1 MGVEECAEHGNRMSQ
16 LARPWWWALDYLY
29 AGWRQVVSVLRRRP
43 PGNYEAGESS
53 RPAVVLLPGVYET
66 WLFLEPAAQ
75 RLVDG
80 GYRVYTVPGLGFN
93 KRPVPESARLVRQ
106 RLEELSRIHGVRE
119 CVLLAHSKGGLIGKH
134 AMLDGLLPVNNGS
147 TEPLVP
153 RILGM
158 VAVGTPFAGSA
169 YAKFLFSRTLRQFS
183 PRDAVLLSLQA
194 QQEANDR
201 IISIFAQFDPH
212 IPGGSA
218 LAGAKNLRLPLSGHF
233 RTLRQPLVLAAVEE
247 SVAALET
254 GNGRS

>member
-1 MGVEECAEHGNRMSQ
+1 MGVEECTGPGNRMSK

-29 AGWRQVVSVLRRRP
+29 AGWRQVVSLLRHRP
-43 PGNYEAGESS
+43 PGNYGAGEPS
-53 RPAVVLLPGVYET
+53 RPAIVLLPGVYET

-75 RLVDG
+75 RLADG
-80 GYRVYTVPGLGFN
+80 GYRVYTVPALGLN
-93 KRPVPESARLVRQ
+93 KRPVPESALLVRTRLV
-106 RLEELSRIHGVRE
+106 ELRRMHGIQE

-134 AMLDGLLPVNNGS
+134 VMLDGLLPGNSGS
-147 TEPLVP
+147 AEPLAP

-169 YAKFLFSRTLRQFS
+169 YAKFLFPRTLRQFS

-201 IISIFAQFDPH
+201 IISIYAQFDPH

-218 LAGAKNLRLPLSGHF
+218 LAGAKNLRLPVSGHF
-233 RTLRQPLVLAAVEE
+233 RTLHEPLVLDAIEK
-247 SVAALET
+247 SVASLAA
-254 GNGRS
+254 GDGWA